1 MALYSMHL
9 RDGTE
14 ALFDPRAR
22 EFSDLDALR
31 TAVLIAARDLLNRD
45 AGNGMLDS
53 RFRIDAEDEE
63 GAIVYSLRL
72 EHANYATT
80 PTLKP
85 DPIDELKTGTSTE
98 RASRPLKP
106 QEPNESPELRPAA
119 PAARST

>member
-1 MALYSMHL
+1 VALYSMHL

-53 RFRIDAEDEE
+53 RFRIDAEDAE
-63 GAIVYSLRL
+63 GSIVYSLRL
-72 EHANYATT
+72 ERADYATT
-80 PTLKP
+80 PTLNTLAVTKSG
-85 DPIDELKTGTSTE
+85 DPKCLD
-98 RASRPLKP
+98 P
-106 QEPNESPELRPAA
+106 
-119 PAARST
+119 RSVMRSSHS